1 MKGIL
6 MSAILA
12 VIAIIVQQTVATFS
26 PNRPAA
32 RFPRISRDQ
41 AADEASNLTFYVLS
55 WLAPSGSVFT
65 ELDYN
70 MQIPSLPLNTN
81 TGVSSHFN
89 YLSLLG

>member
-1 MKGIL
+1 

-12 VIAIIVQQTVATFS
+12 VIAIMVQQTVATFS

-32 RFPRISRDQ
+32 RSSRVSRDQ
-41 AADEASNLTFYVLS
+41 ASNPTFYDLG
-55 WLAPSGSVFT
+55 WFAPSGSVFT
-65 ELDYN
+65 ELDCT

-81 TGVSSHFN
+81 IGVSSHFK